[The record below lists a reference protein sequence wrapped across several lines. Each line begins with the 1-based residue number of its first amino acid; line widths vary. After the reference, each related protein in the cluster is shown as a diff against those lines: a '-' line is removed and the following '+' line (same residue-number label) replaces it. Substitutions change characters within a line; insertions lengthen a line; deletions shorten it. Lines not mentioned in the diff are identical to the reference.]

1 MPRSRAEGGAIG
13 NGGRKL
19 NKPRPVRSRRSKR
32 RARKSRLILATTGR
46 LFEYFIPSTYLDSY
60 RAATLPTSAFVS
72 AIMGQTL
79 SEPVTTKNSDT
90 GSMEDAHT
98 TVLKLD
104 SQSNNAFFAV
114 FDGHGGSTVAKY
126 AGSHVHERLK
136 SDAGYQSKDYKGAL
150 KRAFLGTDD
159 DLRADPAFFHDP
171 SGCTAVAALLTEN
184 KILVANAGDSRSVMS
199 VKGVVKELSFDH
211 KPQNPSETARITAA
225 GGYVEFNRVN
235 GNLALSRA
243 IGDFEFKQ
251 NYAIQ
256 PEQQIVTSNPDITE
270 HDITDEDEFIILA
283 CDGIWDCL
291 TSQQVVDCVRRL
303 AAEKKSLGEIC
314 ETIMDRCV
322 APDSDIGA
330 GIGCDNMT
338 IMVVAILNGRTKEEW
353 YDWMADRVNRKWGHE
368 TPEELPQLY
377 SEARIAAARNRAAGR
392 GPAGSAL
399 PSAGLSMLQR
409 ILNGAGAP
417 GLSGAPLAGGLAS
430 RLAFDADS
438 SDEEMDEDEEPG
450 SAGKLFGN
458 RTRGLGEEDDDELAK
473 EGGENGQRK
482 ELDSLKAQLDELE
495 NGLEDKVKEAEGE
508 LGKNGAKNGGDDVVA
523 HIEDVDKDAQ
533 PNGYGLS
540 SRLPTAI
547 GSPLVPTPQVLRDH
561 VRTPSPNLTSAT
573 GSS

>member
-1 MPRSRAEGGAIG
+1 MPVSRGPGWGRWNRAQGA
-13 NGGRKL
+13 
-19 NKPRPVRSRRSKR
+19 RSKTEQAETGEIKEEQATR
-32 RARKSRLILATTGR
+32 AKVPFDPSHHWTLIRIFYTLYLLGLLPSRNSSYICLCICYHGSNTVRARSVETLGSRYMALTN
-46 LFEYFIPSTYLDSY
+46 
-60 RAATLPTSAFVS
+60 PT
-72 AIMGQTL
+72 
-79 SEPVTTKNSDT
+79 VTTKNSDT
-90 GSMEDAHT
+90 GSDERYMYGVSEMQGWRMEDAHT

-184 KILVANAGDSRSVMS
+184 KILVVSSKSSVSTTSPRILVSGCSRDPLFSCTDLHS
-199 VKGVVKELSFDH
+199 TA
-211 KPQNPSETARITAA
+211 ETARITAA

-338 IMVVAILNGRTKEEW
+338 IMVVAILN
-353 YDWMADRVNRKWGHE
+353 V
-368 TPEELPQLY
+368 
-377 SEARIAAARNRAAGR
+377 
-392 GPAGSAL
+392 GP
-399 PSAGLSMLQR
+399 
-409 ILNGAGAP
+409 
-417 GLSGAPLAGGLAS
+417 
-430 RLAFDADS
+430 
-438 SDEEMDEDEEPG
+438 
-450 SAGKLFGN
+450 
-458 RTRGLGEEDDDELAK
+458 
-473 EGGENGQRK
+473 
-482 ELDSLKAQLDELE
+482 
-495 NGLEDKVKEAEGE
+495 
-508 LGKNGAKNGGDDVVA
+508 
-523 HIEDVDKDAQ
+523 
-533 PNGYGLS
+533 
-540 SRLPTAI
+540 
-547 GSPLVPTPQVLRDH
+547 
-561 VRTPSPNLTSAT
+561 
-573 GSS
+573 

>member
-1 MPRSRAEGGAIG
+1 
-13 NGGRKL
+13 
-19 NKPRPVRSRRSKR
+19 
-32 RARKSRLILATTGR
+32 
-46 LFEYFIPSTYLDSY
+46 
-60 RAATLPTSAFVS
+60 
-72 AIMGQTL
+72 MGQTL

-90 GSMEDAHT
+90 GSDERYMYGVSEMQGWRISMEDAHA

-104 SQSNNAFFAV
+104 SQTNNAFFAV
-114 FDGHGGSTVAKY
+114 FDGHGGSTIAKY

-136 SDAGYQSKDYKGAL
+136 ADAGYQRKDYKSAL

-171 SGCTAVAALLTEN
+171 SGCTAVAALLTED

-211 KPQNPSETARITAA
+211 KPQNPSESSRITAA
-225 GGYVEFNRVN
+225 GGYVEYNRVN

-256 PEQQIVTSNPDITE
+256 PEEQIVTANPDIIE
-270 HDITDEDEFIILA
+270 HDITEEDEFVVLA

-303 AAEKKSLGEIC
+303 VAEKKDLGEIC
-314 ETIMDRCV
+314 EIIMDRCV

-392 GPAGSAL
+392 GGPANSGI

-409 ILNGAGAP
+409 ILNSAAGP
-417 GLSGAPLAGGLAS
+417 GLSGNPLSGGLAS
-430 RLAFDADS
+430 RLAFEPDS

-450 SAGKLFGN
+450 AAGKLFGN
-458 RTRGLGEEDDDELAK
+458 RTRGLGEDDDDELLK
-473 EGGENGQRK
+473 EDGTENGQRK

-495 NGLEDKVKEAEGE
+495 DGLEDKVKEAEGA
-508 LGKNGAKNGGDDVVA
+508 LGKNSKKDGEGDDA
-523 HIEDVDKDAQ
+523 ATHIEDVEKETQ

-561 VRTPSPNLTSAT
+561 VRTPSPNLTSAA
-573 GSS
+573 GNS

>member
-1 MPRSRAEGGAIG
+1 
-13 NGGRKL
+13 
-19 NKPRPVRSRRSKR
+19 
-32 RARKSRLILATTGR
+32 
-46 LFEYFIPSTYLDSY
+46 
-60 RAATLPTSAFVS
+60 
-72 AIMGQTL
+72 MGQTL
-79 SEPVTTKNSDT
+79 SEPVTAKRSDT
-90 GSMEDAHT
+90 GIDERYMYGVSEMQGWRISMEDAHA

-104 SQSNNAFFAV
+104 PQSNNAFFAV
-114 FDGHGGSTVAKY
+114 FDGHGGSTIAKY
-126 AGSHVHERLK
+126 AGSHIHERLK
-136 SDAGYQSKDYKGAL
+136 SDASYQSKDYKPAL

-171 SGCTAVAALLTEN
+171 SGCTAVAALLTED

-211 KPQNPSETARITAA
+211 KPQNPAETARITAA
-225 GGYVEFNRVN
+225 GGYVEYNRVN

-256 PEQQIVTSNPDITE
+256 PEQQIVTANPDITE
-270 HDITDEDEFIILA
+270 HDLTDEDEFIVLA

-291 TSQQVVDCVRRL
+291 TSQQVIDCVRRL
-303 AAEKKSLGEIC
+303 VAEKKELGEIC
-314 ETIMDRCV
+314 EIIMDRCV

-338 IMVVAILNGRTKEEW
+338 MMVVAILRGRTKEEW
-353 YDWMADRVNRKWGHE
+353 YDWMADRVDRKWGRE

-392 GPAGSAL
+392 GPANNGL

-409 ILNGAGAP
+409 ILNSAGGP
-417 GLSGAPLAGGLAS
+417 GLGSGPLSGGLAN
-430 RLAFDADS
+430 RLSFEPDS

-450 SAGKLFGN
+450 ASGKLFGN
-458 RTRGLGEEDDDELAK
+458 RSKGLGEEDDDEPMGEGAK
-473 EGGENGQRK
+473 NGQRK

-495 NGLEDKVKEAEGE
+495 DGLEDKVKEAEGE
-508 LGKNGAKNGGDDVVA
+508 MGKNATKGPEANDAVA
-523 HIEDVDKDAQ
+523 HTEDETQ

-561 VRTPSPNLTSAT
+561 VRTPSPNLTSAA